1 MCSAFQCSIL
11 NRHDET
17 AKEIF
22 KYIITE
28 TNLYFNNFA
37 EETEQ
42 YIKCAGY
49 ILPVLKLIEPE
60 SQLKIIQALVPY
72 IKFSLDLS
80 GKFSDLLIENK
91 NFEEAK
97 ALLEESMFSFNNNIE
112 NQVLVQWYYRA
123 GRAYEETGSYDMST
137 KCYGQAFGLLP
148 THPTAP
154 YHLWANYRIQGEFD
168 KANDLI
174 QDVQVEYIKHI
185 LEMLTNPY
193 KISYEK
199 LALI

>member
-1 MCSAFQCSIL
+1 MDGIPDKIIPITPDTLTKIQVMCSAFQCSIL

-42 YIKCAGY
+42 YIKCAEY

-80 GKFSDLLIENK
+80 VKFYDLLIKIN
-91 NFEEAK
+91 NFEGAK
-97 ALLEESMFSFNNNIE
+97 ALLEEVN
-112 NQVLVQWYYRA
+112 A
-123 GRAYEETGSYDMST
+123 
-137 KCYGQAFGLLP
+137 
-148 THPTAP
+148 
-154 YHLWANYRIQGEFD
+154 
-168 KANDLI
+168 
-174 QDVQVEYIKHI
+174 YIKN
-185 LEMLTNPY
+185 LTKKLQLMERRKKQAMQ
-193 KISYEK
+193 KIY
-199 LALI
+199 

>member
-1 MCSAFQCSIL
+1 
-11 NRHDET
+11 
-17 AKEIF
+17 
-22 KYIITE
+22 
-28 TNLYFNNFA
+28 
-37 EETEQ
+37 
-42 YIKCAGY
+42 
-49 ILPVLKLIEPE
+49 
-60 SQLKIIQALVPY
+60 
-72 IKFSLDLS
+72 
-80 GKFSDLLIENK
+80 
-91 NFEEAK
+91 
-97 ALLEESMFSFNNNIE
+97 MFSFNNNIE

-137 KCYGQAFGLLP
+137 KCYEQAFGLLP